1 MSVAFI
7 FNIILIVLLLVFIIG
22 FIAYKVKKTGTD
34 DDSKRSE
41 FERAKEKYSIASMQA
56 FIKKQFDEITRMNL
70 YDLALSEEEFE
81 RRKNVKYEL
90 KKALRGAGYADQ
102 SDKKYVKTF
111 KKHI

>member
-7 FNIILIVLLLVFIIG
+7 FNIILIVLLLVFVIG

-70 YDLALSEEEFE
+70 YDLALSEESKGIALFMFE
-81 RRKNVKYEL
+81 LLTLYVFL
-90 KKALRGAGYADQ
+90 KRSNIKVFTYFL
-102 SDKKYVKTF
+102 SL
-111 KKHI
+111 